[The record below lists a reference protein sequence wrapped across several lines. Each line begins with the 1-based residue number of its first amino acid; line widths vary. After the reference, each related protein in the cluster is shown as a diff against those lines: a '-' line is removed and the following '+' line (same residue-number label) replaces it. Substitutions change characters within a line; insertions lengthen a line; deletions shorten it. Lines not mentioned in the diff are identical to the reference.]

1 MKKQYAIYCIFNFH
15 RIILTVHILD
25 FLLYINYIFAYIFF
39 HIVKWSG
46 KWQCKC
52 GCLKCKVQCAPQI
65 CSRKYECMTAVES
78 SVCRYVEMWAEAGLH
93 VQSKQDITA
102 KNSEDQDRFQSFLFR
117 SISHKYIECKSKSF
131 ILVFN

>member
-15 RIILTVHILD
+15 RIILTVHILV

-93 VQSKQDITA
+93 VQS
-102 KNSEDQDRFQSFLFR
+102 
-117 SISHKYIECKSKSF
+117 
-131 ILVFN
+131 